1 MEKLIANPLDLDYK
15 YQYMTDTMN
24 GYSVNREAADPT
36 VILFNDYYLL
46 FASMSGGFWYSTD
59 LVSWDFKYTPELPKY
74 DYAPDVRVV
83 AKKVVFSASKHGE
96 ECSLFISPDPINEKF
111 NESKKL
117 FPFWDPNIFEDENG
131 QVYLYW
137 GCSNSEPLYGIELDK
152 NDFSPIGEKVPLFG
166 ENKAKYG
173 WERKGENNVIEEP
186 KNEYER
192 LVRQYVGTKPF
203 IEGAFMNKHNGKYYL
218 QYAAPGTECNVYADG
233 VYVGEHPLGPFKYQ
247 EHNPFSSKPGGF
259 ITGAGHGSTFQDKY
273 GNWWHAST
281 MRISVNQ
288 NFERRVGL
296 FKCNFDENGILYCN
310 QNFADYPFEIPN
322 SKIFNQIEL
331 NPKYNLLSYKCD
343 VSTSSLEE
351 GYPALNVVDENI
363 RTWWASSSEDKNPH
377 IELDL
382 GNVKDVYAIQ
392 VNIADHKIAEPQ
404 INENDLFTTRTGS
417 RYIFA
422 EDNKLEYKIE
432 ISKDKLTWVEI
443 AKEETKLPHK
453 LIQLAGEEI
462 KYIKLSNFQTPFG
475 NTPAISGIRVFGIS
489 EGSKP
494 DITKNISYHRTENKL
509 NILLKWDKVE
519 DADGYNIRYGIASDR
534 MYNSWQV
541 NDENKLNLSMI
552 NADSSYYIAID
563 SFNENGVT
571 EGEIVYVE

>member
-1 MEKLIANPLDLDYK
+1 MKNLISNPLDLDYK
-15 YQYMTDTMN
+15 YQFMTDTMN

-36 VILFNDYYLL
+36 VILFKGYYLL

-59 LVSWDFKYTPELPKY
+59 LVSWDFKYTPELPRY

-83 AKKVVFSASKHGE
+83 ANKVVFSASKHGQD
-96 ECSLFISPDPINEKF
+96 CSLFISADPINTRF
-111 NESKKL
+111 DESKKL

-152 NDFSPIGEKVPLFG
+152 QDFSPIGEKVVLFG
-166 ENKAKYG
+166 ENEGKHG
-173 WERKGENNVIEEP
+173 WERKGENNVIGEP

-203 IEGAFMNKHNGKYYL
+203 IEGAFMNKHKGKYYL

-273 GNWWHAST
+273 DNWWHVST

-322 SKIFNQIEL
+322 SKISNQIEL
-331 NPKYNLLSYKCD
+331 APKYNLLSYKCD
-343 VSTSSLEE
+343 VTASSFEE
-351 GYPALNVVDENI
+351 DYLALNAVDENI
-363 RTWWASSSEDKNPH
+363 RTWWASSSEDEDPF

-382 GNVKDVYAIQ
+382 GDIKDVYAIQ

-404 INENDLFTTRTGS
+404 INKKDLFTTRTGS
-417 RYIFA
+417 RYTFA
-422 EDNKLEYKIE
+422 EDNKLDYKIE
-432 ISKDKLTWVEI
+432 ISKDKLTWLEI
-443 AKEETKLPHK
+443 AKQETKLPHK

-462 KYIKLSNFQTPFG
+462 KYIKLSNFQTPLG

-489 EGSKP
+489 AGLKP
-494 DITKNISYHRTENKL
+494 DIVKNISYHRTENKL

-519 DADGYNIRYGIASDR
+519 GTHGYNIRYGIAPDK

-541 NDENKLNLSMI
+541 NDENELDLSMI
-552 NADSSYYIAID
+552 NAESSYYIAID

-571 EGEIVYVE
+571 EGKIMYVE